1 MEENKNYVNKATM
14 SGKTQFSEIGNTG
27 LVKYGGI
34 VYEEM
39 KYELQFP
46 NSVKTYKQMS
56 YDATVSAALNFYES
70 MMLKSSVKVI
80 PPPNPTQDD
89 IDKVEFIKQCMN
101 DMEHSWQD
109 FIQEVSSMNTYGFS
123 IHEIVL
129 RKRLKS
135 KGSKYNDGMIGWRK
149 LPIRGQDSIYQ
160 FVYSDDGRELKA
172 VKQYTQNI
180 GCVEY
185 GVSDEEIPRNKFLLF
200 RLGKRKDNPLGE
212 SPLKSCY
219 FAWKYKTEIENLENI
234 GISRDLGGI
243 PIAWVPAEI
252 MVEDAPPEMKE
263 QFNMWKRIVA
273 NIQANQQAGLVLPNV
288 YDEIT
293 KQKLYNFELLSNSG
307 GKAYNTS
314 DIKNY
319 YVNSILTALAADVL
333 ILGQGG
339 GGSYALSSIKGS
351 MTMVAIESK
360 LKEISNVV
368 NHHLIPLTAERN
380 GWDLSRLP
388 QIEFEDLE
396 SQSLEDLSKFIQ
408 RISSVGLMPVT
419 HDVVNKILSNMGLEK
434 LPEDADL
441 ESILTPSTTRAGD
454 GFKTAGEGTSTSVNG
469 TDSSSMNLENNA

>member
-1 MEENKNYVNKATM
+1 MEQDIEKSTLT
-14 SGKTQFSEIGNTG
+14 GKMQFSEIGYTG
-27 LVKYGGI
+27 LTKYGGVI
-34 VYEEM
+34 YEEM
-39 KYELQFP
+39 KRELQFP
-46 NSVKTYKQMS
+46 HSIKTFKQMS
-56 YDATVSAALNFYES
+56 YDATISAALNFYES
-70 MMLKSSVKVI
+70 MMLKSNVKVV
-80 PPPNPTQDD
+80 PPINPTQEDF
-89 IDKVEFIKQCMN
+89 DKVEFIKQCMD

-129 RKRLKS
+129 RKRLLS
-135 KGSKYNDGMIGWRK
+135 KGSKYNDGKIGWSK

-160 FVYSDDGRELKA
+160 FVYSDDGRELKG
-172 VKQYTQNI
+172 VKQLTQI
-180 GCVEY
+180 SS
-185 GVSDEEIPRNKFLLF
+185 GVSYGGASSSDEIPRHKFLLF

-243 PIAWVPAEI
+243 PIAWVPADI
-252 MVEDAPPEMKE
+252 MVEDAPPEMKA
-263 QFNMWKRIVA
+263 QFEMWKRIVA

-293 KQKLYNFELLSNSG
+293 KQKMFEFQLLSNSG

-314 DIKNY
+314 EIKNY
-319 YVNSILTALAADVL
+319 YVNNILTALAADVL
-333 ILGQGG
+333 ILGQGS

-351 MTMVAIESK
+351 LTMVAIESK
-360 LKEISNVV
+360 LKEIANVI

-388 QIEFEDLE
+388 KIEFEDLE

-408 RISSVGLMPVT
+408 RIASVGLMPVN
-419 HDVVNKILSNMGLEK
+419 HDVVNRVLTIMGLEK

-441 ESILTPSTTRAGD
+441 ESLLSSKTTRAGD
-454 GFKTAGEGTSTSVNG
+454 GFKTAGEGTSTSVSN
-469 TDSSSMNLENNA
+469 TDTSSMNLENNA